1 MIPPFGTVVAISWS
15 MHPLLIARII
25 AMAAIPE
32 VTDKSFQPELAGPN
46 PVLVDFWAPWCG
58 PCRVVAPVV
67 EAVARK

>member
-1 MIPPFGTVVAISWS
+1 
-15 MHPLLIARII
+15 
-25 AMAAIPE
+25 MAAIPE
-32 VTDKSFQPELAGPN
+32 ITDNSFQTELAGPN